1 LAYISINSYL
11 ENAEKYAK
19 KALDLNGSSAS
30 IIDTYGWILS
40 LRGNYDESLKMLR
53 KAFSMNSNAPSIS
66 YHLGYT
72 LNELGRIEEAK
83 KELIKAASSTS
94 TFIERNDAV
103 NLLQQLSE

>member
-1 LAYISINSYL
+1 MAYISINSDL
-11 ENAEKYAK
+11 ENAEIYAK
-19 KALDLNGSSAS
+19 KALDLNDSSAS

-53 KAFSMNSNAPSIS
+53 KAFSMNSNEPTIS

-72 LNELGRIEEAK
+72 LNALGRKEEAK
-83 KELIKAASSTS
+83 QELIKATSSTN

-103 NLLQQLSE
+103 SLLEQLSE